1 MARTKAPAKPRRS
14 AGRPA
19 KEDRDLRAHLLD
31 VALAKFAR
39 DGIGA
44 TPLRAIATEAG
55 VTPAMLHYYFGDK
68 AQLKQAVI
76 DERLLPALAPMRERL
91 ADAGSEPV
99 ALAGSFVRGI
109 GEVVAR
115 HPWLPPLWV
124 REVLCEGGELREVLF
139 HHLLPK
145 LPQLLAQRFA
155 AAKAAG
161 TLNPGLDPRLLVVSL
176 VGLTLFPAAGAPIWR
191 RVFEADDLDQ
201 QALINH
207 TLALLEGGLG
217 AHPSGASR

>member
-1 MARTKAPAKPRRS
+1 MARTKPPASPRRS

-31 VALAKFAR
+31 VALARFAR

-68 AQLKQAVI
+68 EQLKQAVI

-91 ADAGSEPV
+91 AQAGSEPAV
-99 ALAGSFVRGI
+99 LAAGFVRGI
-109 GEVVAR
+109 SEVVAR

-139 HHLLPK
+139 HHLLPN
-145 LPQLLAQRFA
+145 LPQLLAQRFT
-155 AAKAAG
+155 AAKKAG
-161 TLNPGLDPRLLVVSL
+161 ALNPGLDPRLLVVSL

-191 RVFEADDLDQ
+191 RMFNADDIDST
-201 QALINH
+201 AMRDHAI
-207 TLALLEGGLG
+207 ALLDRGIG
-217 AHPSGASR
+217 AP

>member
-1 MARTKAPAKPRRS
+1 
-14 AGRPA
+14 
-19 KEDRDLRAHLLD
+19 
-31 VALAKFAR
+31 
-39 DGIGA
+39 
-44 TPLRAIATEAG
+44 
-55 VTPAMLHYYFGDK
+55 
-68 AQLKQAVI
+68 
-76 DERLLPALAPMRERL
+76 MRERL
-91 ADAGSEPV
+91 AQAGGEPA

-109 GEVVAR
+109 GALVAA

-139 HHLLPK
+139 HHLLPS

-161 TLNPGLDPRLLVVSL
+161 ALNPGLDPRLLVVSL

-191 RVFEADDLDQ
+191 RVFQADDLGPG
-201 QALINH
+201 ALLDH

-217 AHPSGASR
+217 SRPSGVSA